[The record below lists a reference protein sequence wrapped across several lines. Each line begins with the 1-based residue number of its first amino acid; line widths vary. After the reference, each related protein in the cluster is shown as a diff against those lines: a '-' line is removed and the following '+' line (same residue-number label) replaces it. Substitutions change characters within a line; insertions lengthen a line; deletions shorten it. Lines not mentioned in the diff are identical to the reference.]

1 LVGYELRGF
10 EVRRNHTGFTI
21 LEAMIASAILG
32 IGLLASVKM
41 MVNMRTGNQIAQQRM
56 VAMDYASNQLEEMR
70 ASGACAALPAQQL
83 NKRANDTTTYTLQVT
98 CVGNIATVTV
108 TWNDSRGG
116 QTQVSGADNQV
127 IYDSEI

>member
-1 LVGYELRGF
+1 VN
-10 EVRRNHTGFTI
+10 RNHTGFTI

-41 MVNMRTGNQIAQQRM
+41 MVNMRTGNQVAQQRM

-70 ASGACAALPAQQL
+70 ASGACAALPAHQL
-83 NKRANDTTTYTLQVT
+83 NKRANDTTVYTLQVT
-98 CVGNIATVTV
+98 CVGNVATVTV

-116 QTQVSGADNQV
+116 QTQVNGADNQV